1 MTVVY
6 LKRTVQTKLIYGKS
20 VGYRNRMLPATGFEQ
35 WIALLKETRLIP
47 FSLLSDSN
55 AESHSRPP
63 LLSSAASLLTMPD
76 RRRFAGQKDRMQQ
89 TTRERKKKH
98 LGF

>member
-1 MTVVY
+1 MTVAY
-6 LKRTVQTKLIYGKS
+6 MKRTVQTKLIYGKS
-20 VGYRNRMLPATGFEQ
+20 VGYRNRMFPATGFEQ

-76 RRRFAGQKDRMQQ
+76 WRRFEGQKDRMQQ
-89 TTRERKKKH
+89 TT
-98 LGF
+98 